1 MLTNENSLLARVYGV
16 YSVRMEDQKPV
27 KLVVMGNGI
36 RGAKREDILGI
47 FDLKGSMVNRL
58 VKGSDIK
65 PTATVKDQN
74 LLAKNKKQIWLR
86 FRDIDR
92 RRILSVMARDV
103 SLLKEYNLMDYSLLL
118 CIQENPDYMLARN
131 SKDINTSMTQTSRR
145 SVDSS
150 TRLQIREKFEG
161 SRHKFLSTCGRY
173 IYHVGL
179 IDYLQD
185 FNFDKK
191 SENLLKQR
199 LLGKGEGISAVHPK
213 KYADR
218 FVRFM
223 RDHVIID

>member
-1 MLTNENSLLARVYGV
+1 MVFKAGESQGKSGSFFFFSKDQRFIIKTMTDDDFDAWCRIQKHYFKHVLTNENSLLARVYGV

-118 CIQENPDYMLARN
+118 CIQENPDYMLAR
-131 SKDINTSMTQTSRR
+131 S
-145 SVDSS
+145 
-150 TRLQIREKFEG
+150 
-161 SRHKFLSTCGRY
+161 
-173 IYHVGL
+173 
-179 IDYLQD
+179 
-185 FNFDKK
+185 
-191 SENLLKQR
+191 
-199 LLGKGEGISAVHPK
+199 
-213 KYADR
+213 
-218 FVRFM
+218 
-223 RDHVIID
+223 